1 MTLKEAK
8 FCIGDFLDVSINS
21 PNGRMDRWAGHAK
34 ATQYLALFTGLE
46 TDAEVSATGEALV
59 VADLTTGEGM
69 EGALVGPGVTERE
82 VLELEETEREVSELE
97 GIAKGALGLP
107 GREGERGALG
117 TGIDRIDPK
126 KEQEWCE
133 CLFVS
138 KVFVKKCPG

>member
-1 MTLKEAK
+1 MA
-8 FCIGDFLDVSINS
+8 
-21 PNGRMDRWAGHAK
+21 
-34 ATQYLALFTGLE
+34 
-46 TDAEVSATGEALV
+46 
-59 VADLTTGEGM
+59 ADLTTGEGM
-69 EGALVGPGVTERE
+69 EGALVGPGVTEKE

-107 GREGERGALG
+107 ESERGALG

-138 KVFVKKCPG
+138 KVFVKSVQGDNCIISSIQSKINPLIHQYKLLNFGSHSPSQLSPPSSLSSPRELCYKYTYFQ